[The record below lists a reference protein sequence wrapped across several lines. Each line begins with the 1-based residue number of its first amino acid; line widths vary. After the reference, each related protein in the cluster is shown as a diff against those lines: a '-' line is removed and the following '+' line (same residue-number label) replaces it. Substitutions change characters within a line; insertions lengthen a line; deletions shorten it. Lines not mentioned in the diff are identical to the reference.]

1 MNAIR
6 LGAYVFFAMAAFG
19 VWAIFNSNPWVGAV
33 MYIVGGVLGVVL
45 ISAEGAASS

>member
-6 LGAYVFFAMAAFG
+6 LWAYACFAIAVFG
-19 VWAIFNSNPWVGAV
+19 VWVIFNSNPWVGEV
-33 MYIVGGVLGVVL
+33 MYIVGGVVGAIL

>member
-6 LGAYVFFAMAAFG
+6 LGAYACFAMAVFG

-33 MYIVGGVLGVVL
+33 MYIVGAVVGTVL
-45 ISAEGAASS
+45 ISAEGAAGS